1 MRTRLLVVAVFTA
14 LLLPAPASAR
24 TTAPDHARSGAIV
37 TVEHLMFMPGVAKV
51 ALGDAVTWNFPE
63 VTPHTTTSDQGFWD
77 SGAKSGDASY
87 VHTFTS
93 AGTFAYHCSIHST
106 MHGKV
111 SVGLRVAVPT
121 EGKRIVRWSTVKGSG
136 TITFDVQ
143 MKIGSAPWTD
153 LRTDTTKPKA
163 TVRPFGDAPVKIRAR
178 TSKGAQDSGWSK
190 PVTLRFA

>member
-1 MRTRLLVVAVFTA
+1 MKLRLLAAGLVAS
-14 LLLPAPASAR
+14 LLLPAPAHAR
-24 TTAPDHARSGAIV
+24 PTTPEHARSGAIV
-37 TVEHLMFMPGVAKV
+37 TVEHLMFMPATAKV

-77 SGAKSGDASY
+77 SGQKSGDASY

-111 SVGLRVAVPT
+111 RVGLRVDVPS
-121 EGKRIVRWSTVKGSG
+121 EAKRVVRWSTTKATGS
-136 TITFDVQ
+136 ITFDVQ
-143 MKIGSAPWTD
+143 MKLGSGPWTD

-163 TVRPFGDAPVKIRAR
+163 TIGPFGDAPVKIRAR
-178 TSKGAQDSGWSK
+178 TTKGTQDSGWSK